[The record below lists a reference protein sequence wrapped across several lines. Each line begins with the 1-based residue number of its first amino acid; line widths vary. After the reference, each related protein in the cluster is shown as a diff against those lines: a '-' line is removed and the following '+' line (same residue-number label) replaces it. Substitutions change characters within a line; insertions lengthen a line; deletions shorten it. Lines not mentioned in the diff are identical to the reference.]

1 MVGKIVTTVIFV
13 ALIGWD
19 LWEATG
25 NMIGLPGF
33 YEALSVGED
42 TPWFLLIPGVVIP
55 VVVLA
60 AGLWWG
66 WRRRSVVESAVVYA
80 LALAVQSSLALSLI
94 AAEQAW
100 RADVL
105 INSLQQ

>member
-1 MVGKIVTTVIFV
+1 MVGKIVTAAVFV

-66 WRRRSVVESAVVYA
+66 WRRASPVARLRTLVHSRRGSLVPSSAHT
-80 LALAVQSSLALSLI
+80 Q
-94 AAEQAW
+94 
-100 RADVL
+100 RRGTMGRGTT
-105 INSLQQ
+105 